1 MHSSYQEFRRPD
13 LSLTKQSH
21 YWAPIAWL
29 DLKYLS

>member
-1 MHSSYQEFRRPD
+1 MHSSYQGFRKLD
-13 LSLTKQSH
+13 LSLTKRSY